1 MTAEIIKKELV
12 ALGNPEKAAHHLHF
26 FKTGKGEY
34 GEGDIFVGC
43 TVPESRA
50 VAKKNKNVPLSEI
63 EKLLNDEIHECR
75 FCGLILL
82 TQLFDKGA
90 KDDKKAVVDFY
101 LSHTYAI
108 NNWDLVDV
116 SSYAILG
123 KWLMD
128 KPERSILYRLAESES
143 MWEQRIAMVAT
154 MSLIRN
160 HDFEDAL
167 RLSEKFLTHRH
178 DLMHKASGWMLREV
192 GKKDEQTLTDFLDKH
207 YLKMPRTM
215 LRYAIEKLNP
225 EQKAYY
231 MKK

>member
-1 MTAEIIKKELV
+1 MTAEIIKKEFI
-12 ALGNPEKAAHHLHF
+12 ALGNPEKAAHHRHF

-34 GEGDIFVGC
+34 GEGDVFVGC
-43 TVPESRA
+43 TVPESRS
-50 VAKKNKNVPLSEI
+50 VAKKYKNVPLSEV

-82 TQLFDKGA
+82 TQLFDTSA

-101 LSHTYAI
+101 LNHTYGI

-128 KPERSILYRLAESES
+128 KPERSVLYRLAESEN

-154 MSLIRN
+154 MSFIRN

-178 DLMHKASGWMLREV
+178 DLMHKATGWMLREV

-225 EQKAYY
+225 EQKAHY